1 MEDAAGGGDAT
12 LGKLSAEQI
21 GKGQAVL
28 EQIKAALDGG
38 GGDIAELSSQFYSLI
53 PTQVRVGVRVR
64 VRVSLTLTLA
74 LALTQ
79 PEPEPLA
86 QPEPETPPQPEPQP

>member
-53 PTQVRVGVRVR
+53 PTQARVGVG
-64 VRVSLTLTLA
+64 LGLGLA
-74 LALTQ
+74 
-79 PEPEPLA
+79 
-86 QPEPETPPQPEPQP
+86 

>member
-1 MEDAAGGGDAT
+1 MEDDAGGGDAT

-64 VRVSLTLTLA
+64 VRLGLA
-74 LALTQ
+74 
-79 PEPEPLA
+79 
-86 QPEPETPPQPEPQP
+86 